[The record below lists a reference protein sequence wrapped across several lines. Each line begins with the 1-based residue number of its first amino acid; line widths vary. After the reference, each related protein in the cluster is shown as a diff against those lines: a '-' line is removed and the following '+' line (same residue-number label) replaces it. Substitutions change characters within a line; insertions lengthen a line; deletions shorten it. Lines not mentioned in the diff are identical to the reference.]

1 MLLDLKANLVVR
13 FAWKKIHMTFFVG
26 THVSSMHSGTMKQ
39 AEHCFLFGKEEN
51 VILFLY
57 TGRVYSINLCK

>member
-1 MLLDLKANLVVR
+1 
-13 FAWKKIHMTFFVG
+13 MTFFVG

>member
-1 MLLDLKANLVVR
+1 MR
-13 FAWKKIHMTFFVG
+13 FAREKIHITFFVG
-26 THVSSMHSGTMKQ
+26 THVNSMHSGTMKQ
-39 AEHCFLFGKEEN
+39 MEHCFLFGKEGN